1 MRNRYYRSAAASIA
15 RSLNC
20 KSRIVFFAVA
30 LVISLITIFGLFATD
45 IADYAKI
52 NAWPET
58 TATVIRRDVVGY
70 NEYQQIYNVV
80 KYEAQ
85 GEKYES
91 TMKFDP
97 IDELAY
103 ASHINIR
110 YNPDDPTETAME
122 PNVVEFK
129 TIVSAF
135 LCGVLAVAFAVN
147 LAKAVAEFKRKKAER
162 EDTMQG
168 YTLN

>member
-1 MRNRYYRSAAASIA
+1 MRNRYYSSATASIA

-30 LVISLITIFGLFATD
+30 LVITLITIFGLFATD

-97 IDELAY
+97 IDEMAF
-103 ASHINIR
+103 ASHINIK
-110 YNPDDPTETAME
+110 YNPTDPTETALMPSFFE
-122 PNVVEFK
+122 IK
-129 TIVSAF
+129 TVITAF
-135 LCGVLAVAFAVN
+135 LCGVLAVVFAVN
-147 LAKAVAEFKRKKAER
+147 LVKNIAEFKRKKEER
-162 EDTMQG
+162 ENDMQE

>member
-1 MRNRYYRSAAASIA
+1 MRTGYRVATVATVA

-30 LVISLITIFGLFATD
+30 LVISLITIFALLSVD
-45 IADYAKI
+45 IADYI
-52 NAWPET
+52 TVNAWPEA
-58 TATVIRRDVVGY
+58 TATVKARFEEEYTDGTVIRNRY
-70 NEYQQIYNVV
+70 
-80 KYEAQ
+80 KYEAE
-85 GEKYES
+85 GEQYEFV
-91 TMKFDP
+91 MAFDLD
-97 IDELAY
+97 DELAY

-110 YNPDDPTETAME
+110 YNPNDPTETAME

-129 TIVSAF
+129 TIVSAV
-135 LCGVLAVAFAVN
+135 LCGVLAVAFAVK

>member
-1 MRNRYYRSAAASIA
+1 MRTGYRVATVAQ
-15 RSLNC
+15 SLNC

-30 LVISLITIFGLFATD
+30 LVISLITVFALLSVD
-45 IADYAKI
+45 IADYI
-52 NAWPET
+52 TVNAWPET
-58 TATVIRRDVVGY
+58 TATVKARFEEEYTDGTVIRNRY
-70 NEYQQIYNVV
+70 
-80 KYEAQ
+80 KYEAE
-85 GEKYES
+85 GEQYEFV
-91 TMKFDP
+91 MAFDLD
-97 IDELAY
+97 DELAY

-129 TIVSAF
+129 TIVSAV
-135 LCGVLAVAFAVN
+135 LCGIIAVVFVVK